1 MEQVEGDNSVP
12 RPPRPPFSMGKP
24 PVSPLKKRT
33 GIAKHMLSMFHLSA
47 PDLSV
52 DDYDKPKRRNSDSA
66 AIYLAEANGLIA
78 EPQDKPAR
86 RMSGNAIGNIFK
98 SKKKGAEAEGSANGD
113 KPKRRNSETAANY
126 EAQANAL
133 ITEPEDKPA
142 RRMVIGKLFKS
153 KKKNIEAEDKRTRE
167 GSESGKTAKTKNKS
181 SDTEGKSDEKPP
193 NSRGSGSSVSR
204 RGERKLG
211 KETEDDLIE
220 KTPKSRGSGGSV
232 SRRGERKLGKETEDD
247 SIEKTSKGKRSGS
260 RRKER
265 KLGKE
270 TDDGSIENTP
280 KSKKSAISVSCR
292 EDRKLGKE
300 TDDGSIENTPKSKK
314 SGFSV
319 SCRGERKLGKEI
331 EDGSTGKIPT
341 SRGSGSSKEIQRER
355 GTDDSSTA
363 ESPKPQRNSGIG
375 MDGSIRLPIGTPK
388 SKRKITVPSAT
399 AKSKSSK
406 DGDQTTST
414 KKKVLKNPD
423 KSKSLSNSASSK
435 DTQKNKLELT
445 MSGETASTRES
456 KSEKSEH
463 STNSPGSL
471 GSKGPGKKKVKSR
484 RAGRTINEENEKRQ
498 RTSSVGAINKEK
510 FRKKKK
516 KQERRRSFGDNDALD
531 GLSISMPDLMSIDTD
546 GDTLGTISLNDA
558 TLGTLPLN
566 DADPSSTTQ
575 QSTLACDVPIAAEND
590 GFTSVSKTIKASS
603 LTLHFAKEDPADAG
617 AKPDFTKRPPLRRRS
632 SLSAMDVTRPE
643 MMEKPARRNSFGDEG
658 DIQPKEEEVLE
669 SNLRKGK
676 KQKRGKKTSK
686 KDTKKQVAFTED
698 ETGHRWNTQTDV
710 RSDAEPVRMLRRTLS
725 TKEKEGLKRDL
736 LYNKLEVVRLR
747 QSLSEALDKAIKYSE
762 SQRQE
767 RKEFTKATSELMQ
780 LKMEHQKSV
789 EERSRLKA
797 DLDIYKDSLEEK
809 DEKIDALTG
818 AVDNQLNKVELLEEE
833 LEHAED
839 DLFKMEDQIREF
851 EEAFPGIDGE
861 PAEARKSM
869 KNIADD
875 MDRKLEENSRHRRLE
890 ERQDMLDLKE
900 QELDAKE
907 RMLELKLTSEKDG
920 SRSQGEVKDQALL
933 DDHVNDMVKELSD
946 ENKKLLGELVEE
958 KEKASAQVRMK
969 DGTQETLLR
978 EIDIMKDK
986 LQLMQTQVDSN
997 AEEHNLVVK
1006 ASNQKLHGLIDENS
1020 QLMEKLELQIGSVD
1034 VVEEQMKEKDTEISD
1049 LTTDIE
1055 DLQEELAKLK
1065 REKKKAAIRGSS
1077 DLLVKIAS
1085 LKKVNVSL
1093 KEQLEAEKDESP
1105 NSLRDESDV
1114 IATLKTKVSRLQ
1126 LDLASSKSVNMK
1138 ILESESRL
1146 KDKLASSQTL
1156 RDSESDRMQEAIDKL
1171 LVENKTL
1178 EEEMKDGRTRTAVN
1192 LKKKD
1197 DTIAELQAQI
1207 TGLKGAV
1214 NKNSSSASTELELQ
1228 KSRFESLQV
1237 ELEEAKAGNTLLRGA
1252 MKELQAH
1259 EAKSS
1264 TLTDEQKSDSEGL
1277 KAKVDEW
1284 KSKASSLQEKVKD
1297 SASQVADWKR
1307 RSQEWEKEAAEW
1319 ESVAT
1324 GAQSAP
1330 TARVPPQSMY
1340 LSAASAG
1347 KKKEDAIGWG
1357 SLSNMFSRH
1366 SDHPRNAVNAKIEE
1380 DDERVEMLET
1390 QNTALKETL
1399 TKLQCQLAET
1409 DGE

>member
-1 MEQVEGDNSVP
+1 
-12 RPPRPPFSMGKP
+12 
-24 PVSPLKKRT
+24 
-33 GIAKHMLSMFHLSA
+33 
-47 PDLSV
+47 
-52 DDYDKPKRRNSDSA
+52 
-66 AIYLAEANGLIA
+66 
-78 EPQDKPAR
+78 
-86 RMSGNAIGNIFK
+86 
-98 SKKKGAEAEGSANGD
+98 
-113 KPKRRNSETAANY
+113 
-126 EAQANAL
+126 
-133 ITEPEDKPA
+133 
-142 RRMVIGKLFKS
+142 
-153 KKKNIEAEDKRTRE
+153 
-167 GSESGKTAKTKNKS
+167 
-181 SDTEGKSDEKPP
+181 
-193 NSRGSGSSVSR
+193 
-204 RGERKLG
+204 
-211 KETEDDLIE
+211 
-220 KTPKSRGSGGSV
+220 
-232 SRRGERKLGKETEDD
+232 
-247 SIEKTSKGKRSGS
+247 
-260 RRKER
+260 
-265 KLGKE
+265 
-270 TDDGSIENTP
+270 
-280 KSKKSAISVSCR
+280 
-292 EDRKLGKE
+292 
-300 TDDGSIENTPKSKK
+300 
-314 SGFSV
+314 
-319 SCRGERKLGKEI
+319 
-331 EDGSTGKIPT
+331 
-341 SRGSGSSKEIQRER
+341 
-355 GTDDSSTA
+355 
-363 ESPKPQRNSGIG
+363 
-375 MDGSIRLPIGTPK
+375 
-388 SKRKITVPSAT
+388 
-399 AKSKSSK
+399 
-406 DGDQTTST
+406 
-414 KKKVLKNPD
+414 
-423 KSKSLSNSASSK
+423 
-435 DTQKNKLELT
+435 
-445 MSGETASTRES
+445 
-456 KSEKSEH
+456 
-463 STNSPGSL
+463 
-471 GSKGPGKKKVKSR
+471 
-484 RAGRTINEENEKRQ
+484 
-498 RTSSVGAINKEK
+498 
-510 FRKKKK
+510 
-516 KQERRRSFGDNDALD
+516 
-531 GLSISMPDLMSIDTD
+531 
-546 GDTLGTISLNDA
+546 
-558 TLGTLPLN
+558 
-566 DADPSSTTQ
+566 
-575 QSTLACDVPIAAEND
+575 
-590 GFTSVSKTIKASS
+590 
-603 LTLHFAKEDPADAG
+603 
-617 AKPDFTKRPPLRRRS
+617 
-632 SLSAMDVTRPE
+632 
-643 MMEKPARRNSFGDEG
+643 
-658 DIQPKEEEVLE
+658 
-669 SNLRKGK
+669 
-676 KQKRGKKTSK
+676 
-686 KDTKKQVAFTED
+686 
-698 ETGHRWNTQTDV
+698 
-710 RSDAEPVRMLRRTLS
+710 
-725 TKEKEGLKRDL
+725 
-736 LYNKLEVVRLR
+736 
-747 QSLSEALDKAIKYSE
+747 
-762 SQRQE
+762 
-767 RKEFTKATSELMQ
+767 
-780 LKMEHQKSV
+780 
-789 EERSRLKA
+789 
-797 DLDIYKDSLEEK
+797 
-809 DEKIDALTG
+809 
-818 AVDNQLNKVELLEEE
+818 
-833 LEHAED
+833 
-839 DLFKMEDQIREF
+839 
-851 EEAFPGIDGE
+851 
-861 PAEARKSM
+861 
-869 KNIADD
+869 
-875 MDRKLEENSRHRRLE
+875 
-890 ERQDMLDLKE
+890 
-900 QELDAKE
+900 
-907 RMLELKLTSEKDG
+907 
-920 SRSQGEVKDQALL
+920 
-933 DDHVNDMVKELSD
+933 
-946 ENKKLLGELVEE
+946 
-958 KEKASAQVRMK
+958 MK